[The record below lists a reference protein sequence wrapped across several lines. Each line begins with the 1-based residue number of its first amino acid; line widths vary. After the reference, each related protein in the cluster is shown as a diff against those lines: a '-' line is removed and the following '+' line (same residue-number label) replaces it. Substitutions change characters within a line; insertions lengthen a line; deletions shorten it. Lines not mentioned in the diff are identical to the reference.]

1 MTAALFGGL
10 AGLRSRSGPPVLG
23 DDRARRWFGRRRV
36 SSMPLGSRIPKGT
49 GTLMASAFL
58 AVAGLSGATLGGH
71 LQELRAV
78 YGDPG
83 DIVARALGFGIEK
96 ITITGISEL
105 HGSEVL
111 GAAGITPKTSLA
123 FLDVAEARRRLEAT
137 PLIADASV
145 RKLYPGEVTIQL
157 KEREPFALWQL
168 NGEISL
174 ISSDGTVIDKLS
186 DARFAHL
193 PLVVGEGAN
202 MLVRDYAGL
211 LAGLG
216 PLKSR
221 VRGATLISNRRWN
234 LKIDNGVDVKLP
246 ELNASAAIA
255 RLVKLEG
262 EAKILDRDLLS
273 IDLRQP
279 DRVAL
284 RLSEEAAAA
293 RAEKLKPAKRKGGE
307 A

>member
-1 MTAALFGGL
+1 
-10 AGLRSRSGPPVLG
+10 
-23 DDRARRWFGRRRV
+23 
-36 SSMPLGSRIPKGT
+36 MPLGARIPKGT
-49 GTLMASAFL
+49 GTLMAAAFL
-58 AVAGLSGATLGGH
+58 AAVGLSGAAFGGH
-71 LQELRAV
+71 LQALRVAH
-78 YGDPG
+78 GDPG
-83 DIVARALGFGIEK
+83 DIVARAMGFGIEK
-96 ITITGISEL
+96 ITISGISEL
-105 HGSEVL
+105 HAKEVL
-111 GAAGITPKTSLA
+111 GAAGITPQTSLA

-137 PLIADASV
+137 PLVADASV

-202 MLVRDYAGL
+202 TQVRDYAAL
-211 LAGLG
+211 LVGLG

-234 LKIDNGVDVKLP
+234 LKIDNGIDVKLP

-255 RLVKLEG
+255 RLVKLDSQ
-262 EAKILDRDLLS
+262 AKILERDLLS